1 MRYLVHYQTELGYTR
16 RSVME
21 LSATK
26 ETAEKQADTKL
37 TSVGLRFLKLQ
48 KQPEQ
53 QPTLELN

>member
-21 LSATK
+21 LSPSK
-26 ETAEKQADTKL
+26 ELAEKQADTKL
-37 TSVGLRFLKLQ
+37 TGLGLRFYKLE

-53 QPTLELN
+53 QPTLDLN